1 MSAIYEYL
9 MQAREQDIKR
19 RVRRASGRPSVRDV
33 LRSKADAT
41 TREPR

>member
-19 RVRRASGRPSVRDV
+19 RIKQASGRSYIRNVQ
-33 LRSKADAT
+33 RSKVDPAA
-41 TREPR
+41 RECR